1 MNEVLHL
8 GRLKLSVPSTIS
20 IHFGTNMIKL
30 GQILGNKGV
39 YDFIHHCS
47 LHNVKKVRY
56 GKRQTVQFS

>member
-1 MNEVLHL
+1 MPHL
-8 GRLKLSVPSTIS
+8 GRLKLSVPSTLSKS
-20 IHFGTNMIKL
+20 IHLGTNMIKL
-30 GQILGNKGV
+30 GQIMGNKGV